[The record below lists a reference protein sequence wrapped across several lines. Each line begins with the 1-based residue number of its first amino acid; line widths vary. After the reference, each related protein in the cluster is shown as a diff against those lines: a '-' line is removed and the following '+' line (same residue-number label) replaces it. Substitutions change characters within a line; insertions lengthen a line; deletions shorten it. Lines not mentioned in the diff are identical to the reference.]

1 MRPVGSGSTSDMEFK
16 AYQNAIL
23 SLEKGSFAN
32 YISLYAFD
40 KMTRNS
46 IRLNQLEE
54 ELLQDETITSQK
66 VINTKLEE
74 LDLGVFEK
82 LPKNIEKDDETAVL
96 NWYKTLPAGTVID
109 NSDGV
114 FSDLSPFI
122 VVGWENRG
130 QR

>member
-1 MRPVGSGSTSDMEFK
+1 
-16 AYQNAIL
+16 
-23 SLEKGSFAN
+23 
-32 YISLYAFD
+32 
-40 KMTRNS
+40 MTRNS

-114 FSDLSPFI
+114 FSNPSPFI